1 MNDLGKRIQQLRKQK
16 ELSQNE
22 LAKIVSVSYA
32 QLSRYE
38 NKGAQPP
45 AEVLNRFADALGTS
59 VDFLINGDSN
69 QKAKATLK
77 DAELLQ
83 QFKALEELNESD
95 KNIIKTLIDAFLT
108 KRQIQKLAL

>member
-22 LAKIVSVSYA
+22 LAKIVGVSYA

-38 NKGAQPP
+38 NKGTQPP
-45 AEVLNRFADALGTS
+45 AEVLNKFAEALGTS
-59 VDFLINGDSN
+59 VDFLINGDSS
-69 QKAKATLK
+69 QKAKATLR

-83 QFKALEELNESD
+83 QFKAVEELND
-95 KNIIKTLIDAFLT
+95 NDRNIIKTLIDAFLT
-108 KRQIQKLAL
+108 KRQIQKLAV